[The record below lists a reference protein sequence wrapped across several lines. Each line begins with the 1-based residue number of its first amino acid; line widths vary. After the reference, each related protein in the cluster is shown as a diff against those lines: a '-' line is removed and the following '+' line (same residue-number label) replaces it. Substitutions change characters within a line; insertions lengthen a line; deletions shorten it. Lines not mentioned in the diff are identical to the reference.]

1 MRVLI
6 DDASQDGGY
15 TGCRVTS
22 EEDLVFESEDRE
34 PTGLYRAEIV
44 AGEMRQKSHQ
54 AKVQEYPDEGAAR
67 GWRLVS
73 ATTTNA
79 TGSYVTGIYWDTAPE
94 R

>member
-1 MRVLI
+1 M
-6 DDASQDGGY
+6 
-15 TGCRVTS
+15 
-22 EEDLVFESEDRE
+22 FESEDRE

-54 AKVQEYPDEGAAR
+54 AKVQEYPGEGAAR

>member
-1 MRVLI
+1 MCQ
-6 DDASQDGGY
+6 ATTGEGGF
-15 TGCRVTS
+15 VFQS
-22 EEDLVFESEDRE
+22 EARE
-34 PTGLYRAEIV
+34 PTGRYRAEIV
-44 AGEMRQKSHQ
+44 TGEMRQKSHQ
-54 AKVQEYPDEGAAR
+54 AKVQEYLDEGAAR

>member
-1 MRVLI
+1 VAGN
-6 DDASQDGGY
+6 DQQGG
-15 TGCRVTS
+15 
-22 EEDLVFESEDRE
+22 LVFQSDARE
-34 PTGLYRAEIV
+34 PTGRYRAEIV

-54 AKVQEYPDEGAAR
+54 AKVQEHLDEGASR

-79 TGSYVTGIYWDTAPE
+79 TGSHVTGIYGDTLPE

>member
-1 MRVLI
+1 MF
-6 DDASQDGGY
+6 Q
-15 TGCRVTS
+15 S
-22 EEDLVFESEDRE
+22 EARE
-34 PTGLYRAEIV
+34 PTGRYRAEIV

-54 AKVQEYPDEGAAR
+54 TKVQERLDEGAAK

-79 TGSYVTGIYWDTAPE
+79 TGSYVTGIYWDTTQE